1 MQIRQ
6 SCALGSQARRAQL
19 RRWSHPVHSPHRLP
33 CGETE
38 AQTGCIL
45 SRASGQQ
52 PTRGEPSETSCWV
65 WTGTVEG
72 PPPPTSEGSP
82 SEGGGAGPTWG
93 EGDCA

>member
-19 RRWSHPVHSPHRLP
+19 RGWSHPVHPTHRLP
-33 CGETE
+33 RGETE

-45 SRASGQQ
+45 SRASAQQ

-65 WTGTVEG
+65 WTGTVEE
-72 PPPPTSEGSP
+72 PPPPHIRGLP
-82 SEGGGAGPTWG
+82 V
-93 EGDCA
+93 